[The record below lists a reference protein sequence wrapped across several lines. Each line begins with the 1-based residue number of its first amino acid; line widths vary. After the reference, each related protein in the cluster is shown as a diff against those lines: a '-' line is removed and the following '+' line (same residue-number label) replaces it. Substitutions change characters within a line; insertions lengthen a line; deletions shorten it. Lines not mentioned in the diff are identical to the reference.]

1 VPVSTPATR
10 RHGGT
15 LVELLVA
22 LPLAALVA
30 VLAVATLIG
39 GWRLNRRV
47 AATQGSAREFR
58 HAQATFEAE
67 LRPLRARDIHTVSDT
82 ALEFDALLGVG
93 VVCAATGA
101 TATAAAASTAA
112 VELASAD
119 SRDPRGIGWASLVRA
134 GDRLSLWNLHHD
146 TLTSLVEWHTTARAS
161 QWGAAC
167 ATSPWMAQWADR
179 RTVRLTL
186 ASAPSAP
193 VVVGAAMAVRRRTQ
207 LALYR
212 SGTAWYLGRRTRTN
226 GTWEV
231 IQPVAGPFVSASQGG
246 LTVQLLDARGARTD
260 QLSNVAAVHVELRA
274 DHAPNG
280 HTAPKR
286 DTAAFQVILRGES
299 GSRPH

>member
-1 VPVSTPATR
+1 MSTPATR

-67 LRPLRARDIHTVSDT
+67 LRPLRARDIHAVSDT

-101 TATAAAASTAA
+101 TATATAA

-134 GDRLSLWNLHHD
+134 GDILSLWHQHRD
-146 TLTSLVEWHTTARAS
+146 TLASLVEWHTTARAS

-167 ATSPWMAQWADR
+167 AASPWMAQWADR

-186 ASAPSAP
+186 ANPPSMP
-193 VVVGAAMAVRRRTQ
+193 VVVGAAVAVRRRTQ

-212 SGTAWYLGRRTRTN
+212 SGTAWYLGRRARTN

-246 LTVQLLDARGARTD
+246 LTVQLFDARGARAD
-260 QLSNVAAVHVELRA
+260 QLSDAAAVHVELRA
-274 DHAPNG
+274 DRAPDG
-280 HTAPKR
+280 GSAPKR

-299 GSRPH
+299 GSRPL

>member
-1 VPVSTPATR
+1 VPVTSPATR
-10 RHGGT
+10 RRGGT

-30 VLAVATLIG
+30 VLAAATLIG

-67 LRPLRARDIHTVSDT
+67 LRPLRARDIHAVSDT

-93 VVCAATGA
+93 VICAATG
-101 TATAAAASTAA
+101 TA

-134 GDRLSLWNLHHD
+134 GDILSLWHQHRD
-146 TLTSLVEWHTTARAS
+146 TLASLVDWQTTARAS

-167 ATSPWMAQWADR
+167 AASPWMAQWADR

-186 ASAPSAP
+186 ANPPSMP

-212 SGTAWYLGRRTRTN
+212 SGTAWYLGRRARTN

-246 LTVQLLDARGARTD
+246 LTVQLFDARGARAD
-260 QLSNVAAVHVELRA
+260 QLSDAAAVHVELRA
-274 DHAPNG
+274 DRAPDG
-280 HTAPKR
+280 GTAPKR

-299 GSRPH
+299 GARPH

>member
-1 VPVSTPATR
+1 MTSPATR
-10 RHGGT
+10 RRGGT

-30 VLAVATLIG
+30 VLAAATVIG

-67 LRPLRARDIHTVSDT
+67 LRPLRARDMHAVSDT

-93 VVCAATGA
+93 VICAATG
-101 TATAAAASTAA
+101 TA

-134 GDRLSLWNLHHD
+134 GDILSLWHQHRD
-146 TLTSLVEWHTTARAS
+146 TLASLVEWHTTARAS

-167 ATSPWMAQWADR
+167 AASPWMGQWADR

-186 ASAPSAP
+186 ASAPSIP
-193 VVVGAAMAVRRRTQ
+193 VVVGAAVAVRRRTQ

-246 LTVQLLDARGARTD
+246 LTLQLFNARGARAD
-260 QLSNVAAVHVELRA
+260 QLSDAAAVHVELRA

-299 GSRPH
+299 GARPH